1 VMETNSTINLMKKS
15 VVKHATG
22 SDVNNSNKET
32 TPGGDGSSSSKLDQ
46 VRRKIVIMPVFF
58 KPSSSSLNK
67 SNSEPATPDSAHK
80 LPTPSREGS
89 EDEFDNEEDE
99 EEGTASPTRKSVA
112 KRHKKDWR
120 RWQIQ
125 EDDDDEDE
133 EEESEVDLVELGKMM
148 RTKSSKS
155 GKKKKMKRP
164 QPNSNSPIEVS
175 PLVQYL
181 NWHSKD
187 KRVCWDLR
195 RTLRMAHDII
205 RRKAVQEEID
215 ENQGKYK
222 QSVSVFFEVLDIYP
236 LYCCLSFSCI
246 LHVLHITHV
255 YFFILLSILTL
266 ALLKKKLIQMLN
278 MTT

>member
-15 VVKHATG
+15 VAKHSTG
-22 SDVNNSNKET
+22 SDGNNSNKET
-32 TPGGDGSSSSKLDQ
+32 APSGDGSSSSSKLDQ

-89 EDEFDNEEDE
+89 EEEFDNDDE
-99 EEGTASPTRKSVA
+99 EEGNASPTRKSVA
-112 KRHKKDWR
+112 KRHRKDWR

-125 EDDDDEDE
+125 EDDDDDEEE

-236 LYCCLSFSCI
+236 LNCCLSLSCM
-246 LHVLHITHV
+246 LRVLHIAHVCFYFIITFNTYTH
-255 YFFILLSILTL
+255 S
-266 ALLKKKLIQMLN
+266 
-278 MTT
+278 